1 MAENLSAGSAEVAH
15 NLADADKLQGSPH
28 SGGEALTAEAG
39 GVGEANHP
47 DPSIGGLLDATV
59 IVSIAMAVFIA
70 ILLWKKVPGLITRG
84 LDNQIA
90 AIRQR
95 LEEAKTLRAEAEALR
110 DEYARKIA
118 NAEQDAANI
127 VAHAHDESKQLL
139 ADAESKAA
147 DLTAR
152 RAKMAEDKI
161 AAAERQAVA
170 EVRAKAAEA
179 AAAAAA
185 KLIADRHDAN
195 ADKALIDRTIAGLN
209 SVH

>member
-1 MAENLSAGSAEVAH
+1 MADLLLMLAQVAAE
-15 NLADADKLQGSPH
+15 PH
-28 SGGEALTAEAG
+28 EAEGLPQTGGEALTTEAG
-39 GVGEANHP
+39 GVGETNHP
-47 DPSIGGLLDATV
+47 DPSIGGVFDATV

-84 LDNQIA
+84 LDAQIA

-95 LEEAKTLRAEAEALR
+95 LDEAKALRAEAEALR

-127 VAHAHDESKQLL
+127 VAHAQDESKQLL
-139 ADAESKAA
+139 ADAEAKAA

-185 KLIADRHDAN
+185 KLIADRHDAG
-195 ADKALIDRTIAGLN
+195 ADKSLVDKTIAGLG

>member
-1 MAENLSAGSAEVAH
+1 MTGH
-15 NLADADKLQGSPH
+15 
-28 SGGEALTAEAG
+28 AG
-39 GVGEANHP
+39 GVGATNHP
-47 DPSIGGLLDATV
+47 DPAALGMDATAW
-59 IVSIAMAVFIA
+59 VSLAMAVFIA

-84 LDNQIA
+84 LDSQIA

-95 LEEAKTLRAEAEALR
+95 LDEAKALRAEAEALR

-127 VAHAHDESKQLL
+127 VAHAQDESKQLL
-139 ADAESKAA
+139 ADAEAKAA

-185 KLIADRHDAN
+185 KLIAERHDAR
-195 ADKALIDRTIAGLN
+195 ADKALVDQTIAGLG